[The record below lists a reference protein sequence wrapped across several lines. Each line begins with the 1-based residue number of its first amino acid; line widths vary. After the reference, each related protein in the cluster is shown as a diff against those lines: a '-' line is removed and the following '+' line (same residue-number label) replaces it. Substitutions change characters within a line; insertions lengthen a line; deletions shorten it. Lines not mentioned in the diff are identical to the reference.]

1 VIGNKLADE
10 IAAAVQ
16 GDTVPRAFYR
26 TVESRGSETALRW
39 RDSDG
44 WAEWSWQEYA
54 DRACRLA
61 AGLQSLGVER
71 GDSVLLML
79 RNRPE
84 FHVADL
90 ASLLIGATTV
100 SVYNSSA
107 PEQLAY
113 IAANSRARAAIV
125 EDTDFLGRLLKVRS
139 ELSELRHV
147 VVVDS
152 PGDLG
157 AADLTR
163 FKVLLEQTALPLAEA
178 VTTSQPDDVATIIYT
193 SGTTGPPKGVLLT
206 HTNVLWTNES
216 FRRCLAPMSWT
227 GRRFVS
233 YLPMAH
239 IAERMTTH
247 YDHIVFGSVVT
258 TCPDA
263 TDLGSYLRDVRPEV
277 FFGPPRVFE
286 KFAAGVRAAVGAH
299 PEQAGAFEAARDAG
313 RRVRE
318 LELSGT
324 PVPKLLAASWD
335 EHRRGVLGSA
345 LGLVGLDRCEMA
357 ITGAAPVPT
366 DVVHFFLEMGL
377 PLSEIYGL
385 SETCGP
391 HTWEPYR
398 VRPGTVGPGMPG
410 CEVKVESDGEVL
422 LRGGNIFAGYL
433 RDTARTQ
440 EARDEHGWLHSGDLG
455 RLDDAGF
462 LTIVDRKKDIII
474 TAGGKNVSPA
484 NLEAALK
491 RLPLVGQAC
500 VVGDG
505 RPYLA
510 AIVVLDPEAAAAWA
524 TANDATYT
532 SLGELSQH
540 PAVRAELE
548 RGLAELNARFAQ
560 PERIK
565 RLVVL
570 GEEWQPDSVELT
582 PTLKLKRRAVLD
594 KYADQ
599 IESLYPR

>member
-1 VIGNKLADE
+1 
-10 IAAAVQ
+10 
-16 GDTVPRAFYR
+16 
-26 TVESRGSETALRW
+26 
-39 RDSDG
+39 
-44 WAEWSWQEYA
+44 
-54 DRACRLA
+54 
-61 AGLQSLGVER
+61 
-71 GDSVLLML
+71 ML

-90 ASLLIGATTV
+90 ASLLIGATPV

-125 EDTDFLGRLLKVRS
+125 EDIDFLRRLLKVRG
-139 ELSELRHV
+139 ELPDLRHV
-147 VVVDS
+147 VILDDS
-152 PGDLG
+152 DDLG
-157 AADLTR
+157 STDVTPFAG
-163 FKVLLEQTALPLAEA
+163 LLDQSALPLAQA
-178 VTTSQPDDVATIIYT
+178 MTTSQPDDVATIIYT

-206 HTNVLWTNES
+206 HANVLWTNES
-216 FRRCLAPMSWT
+216 FRRCLDPMSWT

-263 TDLGSYLRDVRPEV
+263 TELGSYLREVRPDV

-286 KFAAGVRAAVGAH
+286 KFAAGLQAAVGAD
-299 PEQAGAFEAARDAG
+299 PELARAFTAACDVG
-313 RRVRE
+313 RRVAG
-318 LELSGT
+318 LELAGT
-324 PVPKLLAASWD
+324 AVPETLAATWRA
-335 EHRRGVLGSA
+335 HRRGVLEPA
-345 LGLVGLDRCEMA
+345 LGLIGLDRCEMA

-366 DVVHFFLEMGL
+366 DLVHFFLAMGL

-391 HTWEPYR
+391 HTWEPYH
-398 VRPGTVGPGMPG
+398 VRPGTVGPPMPG
-410 CEVKVESDGEVL
+410 CEVKLQSDGEVL
-422 LRGGNIFAGYL
+422 LRGGNVFTRYL
-433 RDTARTQ
+433 RDHVRTR
-440 EARDEHGWLHSGDLG
+440 EARDQDGWFYTGDLG

-462 LTIVDRKKDIII
+462 LTIVDRKKEIII

-500 VVGDG
+500 VIGDG
-505 RPYLA
+505 RPYIT
-510 AIVVLDPEAAAAWA
+510 AIVVLDPEAAASWA
-524 TANDATYT
+524 THNDTSYT
-532 SLGELSQH
+532 SLAELAQEA
-540 PAVRAELE
+540 AVRAEIE
-548 RGLAELNARFAQ
+548 RGLAELNKRLAQ

-565 RLVVL
+565 RVLIL
-570 GEEWQPDSVELT
+570 GEEWQPDSDELT

-594 KYADQ
+594 KYAAQ
-599 IESLYPR
+599 IDSLYAR